1 MNTWFIFPITVL
13 MLAAGYLNLQGASM
27 MGLAGFFGMT
37 DGIQRHLETNPP
49 VQHPTVR
56 LSPRD

>member
-13 MLAAGYLNLQGASM
+13 MLAAGYLNLQGGSM
-27 MGLAGFFGMT
+27 LFLAGFFGFT
-37 DGIQRHLETNPP
+37 DGVQGHLEANPP

-56 LSPRD
+56 LAPRE

>member
-1 MNTWFIFPITVL
+1 MKFWIVPIAVL

-37 DGIQRHLETNPP
+37 DGIQNHLEANPP

-56 LSPRD
+56 LAPRD